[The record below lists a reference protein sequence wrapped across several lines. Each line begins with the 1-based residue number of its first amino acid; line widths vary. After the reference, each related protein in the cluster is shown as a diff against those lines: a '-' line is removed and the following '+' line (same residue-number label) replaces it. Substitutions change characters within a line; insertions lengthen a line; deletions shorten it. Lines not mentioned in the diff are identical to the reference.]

1 MTALTR
7 PRYVLTRHA
16 LDRALEMGVTRARV
30 VAAIEEPETDYPG
43 RPGGRCDQR
52 RVATRDGL
60 AIVYSPTSSLVITVL
75 WDQRES
81 RHEH

>member
-1 MTALTR
+1 MTTLVR
-7 PRYVLTRHA
+7 LRYVLTKHA
-16 LDRALEMGVTRARV
+16 LDRSLEMGVTRERV
-30 VAAIEEPETDYPG
+30 VSAIEHPETDYPG
-43 RPGGRCDQR
+43 RPGRRCDQR

-81 RHEH
+81 R